1 MSKLFNLQLFADEMA
16 VDSQPAT
23 DTQVDATQD
32 SSQPT
37 TDNEGAESFDSLI
50 KGKYK
55 AEYSKSVQDAISKRF
70 KNQQDFEARYNE
82 TQPILAMVA
91 QKYGINPSENGYDVR
106 AIQDAIANDNS
117 LYEKEAFERGMSV
130 EDLKQMKALER
141 ENMAFRQREEAM
153 ARQNAG
159 RQQYE
164 KLMADAQTVRQT
176 YPDFDLDME
185 MQNPDFGRLAAVGIP
200 LKTAYEVV
208 HKNEIMGTAMQ
219 YATQKT
225 QEAMSKSI
233 QSGMRRPTEN
243 GMSNNAAS
251 APANIDPT
259 KLTKKDFAEQRMRAE
274 RGEKIYLR

>member
-1 MSKLFNLQLFADEMA
+1 MSKIFNLQLFADEMA
-16 VDSQPAT
+16 DSQPAT
-23 DTQVDATQD
+23 DTQVEASDDA
-32 SSQPT
+32 SQLT
-37 TDNEGAESFDSLI
+37 TDDGAESFDSLI

-55 AEYSKSVQDAISKRF
+55 DEYSSHVQDAINKRF
-70 KNQQDFEARYNE
+70 KHQQDFEARFNE

-91 QKYGINPSENGYDVR
+91 QKYGINPSENGYDLMALQN
-106 AIQDAIANDNS
+106 AINNDNS

-164 KLMADAQTVRQT
+164 KLMADAQQVKNV
-176 YPDFDLDME
+176 YPAFNLDIE

-200 LKTAYEVV
+200 LRTAYEVV
-208 HKNEIMGTAMQ
+208 HREEIMGTAMQ

-233 QSGMRRPTEN
+233 QSGMRRPAEN
-243 GMSNNAAS
+243 GMSSSAAS

-259 KLTKKDFAEQRMRAE
+259 KFTKKDFAEMRMRAE
-274 RGEKIYLR
+274 RGEKIYLQ

>member
-1 MSKLFNLQLFADEMA
+1 MSKIFNLQLFADEMA
-16 VDSQPAT
+16 DSQLAT
-23 DTQVDATQD
+23 DTQVEASDDA
-32 SSQPT
+32 SQLT
-37 TDNEGAESFDSLI
+37 TDDGAESFDSLI

-55 AEYSKSVQDAISKRF
+55 DEYSSHVQDAINKRF
-70 KNQQDFEARYNE
+70 KHQQDFEARFNE
-82 TQPILAMVA
+82 TQPILAMIA
-91 QKYGINPSENGYDVR
+91 QKYGINPSENGYDLMALQN
-106 AIQDAIANDNS
+106 AINNDNS

-164 KLMADAQTVRQT
+164 QLMADAQNVKNV
-176 YPDFDLDME
+176 YPAFDLDTE

-200 LKTAYEVV
+200 LRTAYEVV
-208 HKNEIMGTAMQ
+208 HRDEIMGTAMQ

-233 QSGMRRPTEN
+233 QSGMRRPAEN
-243 GMSNNAAS
+243 GMSSSAAS

-259 KLTKKDFAEQRMRAE
+259 KFTKKDFAEMRMRAE
-274 RGEKIYLR
+274 RGEKIYLQ

>member
-1 MSKLFNLQLFADEMA
+1 MSNKHFNLQLHAEEMA
-16 VDSQPAT
+16 DSQLAT
-23 DTQVDATQD
+23 DTQVEASDDAVQL
-32 SSQPT
+32 T
-37 TDNEGAESFDSLI
+37 TDEGAESFDSLI

-55 AEYSKSVQDAISKRF
+55 QEYSNHVQDAINKRF
-70 KNQQDFEARYNE
+70 RNQQDFEARYNE

-91 QKYGINPSENGYDVR
+91 QKYGINPSESGYDVR
-106 AIQDAIANDNS
+106 AIQEAINNDNS

-141 ENMAFRQREEAM
+141 ENIAFRQREEAM

-164 KLMADAQTVRQT
+164 KLMADAQQVKGV

-200 LKTAYEVV
+200 LKTAYEIV
-208 HKNEIMGTAMQ
+208 HKDEIMGTAMQ
-219 YATQKT
+219 YATKKT

-233 QSGMRRPTEN
+233 QSGMRRPNEN
-243 GMSNNAAS
+243 GMSSSAAS
-251 APANIDPT
+251 APANVDPS
-259 KLTKKDFAEQRMRAE
+259 KLTKKDFAEMRSRAE